1 MKGVILAGGLGTRLR
16 PITLEI
22 PKPLLTVHRKP
33 IVEHIV
39 DRFRVAD
46 IQELF
51 VIVNEADLPLFE
63 KWKRDAAPEVT
74 LVTEVGRLGTWG
86 GLIRY
91 LGPRLTET
99 FVVANGDVL
108 NAVSLADLV
117 IAHQSSDASITLH
130 TVEVPNPSDFGVFES
145 DAEGVIRKF
154 HYKPAEPP
162 SRYIMSGDYVV
173 EPSVLLRC
181 PDADVVSFETDV
193 LPNEIAAGTV
203 REFQSA
209 GQWHDCGT
217 FDRYEKA
224 ILEWPKTV

>member
-22 PKPLLTVHRKP
+22 PKPLLTIHRKP

-39 DRFRVAD
+39 DRFRAAG
-46 IQELF
+46 IAPLYI
-51 VIVNEADLPLFE
+51 IVNENDIPLFE
-63 KWKRDAAPEVT
+63 RWRKDAVPEAA
-74 LVTEVGRLGTWG
+74 LVPEAGRLGTWG
-86 GLIRY
+86 GLLKY
-91 LGPRLTET
+91 LGKELDET
-99 FVVANGDVL
+99 FVVANGDIL
-108 NAVSLADLV
+108 NAVSLSDLADDH
-117 IAHQSSDASITLH
+117 AASDASITLH

-154 HYKPAEPP
+154 HYKPEVPP

-173 EPSVLLRC
+173 EPEVLLRS
-181 PDADVVSFETDV
+181 PVADIVSFETDV
-193 LPNEIAAGTV
+193 LPHEIAAGRV
-203 REFQSA
+203 REFRSV

-224 ILEWPKTV
+224 ILEWPKAV